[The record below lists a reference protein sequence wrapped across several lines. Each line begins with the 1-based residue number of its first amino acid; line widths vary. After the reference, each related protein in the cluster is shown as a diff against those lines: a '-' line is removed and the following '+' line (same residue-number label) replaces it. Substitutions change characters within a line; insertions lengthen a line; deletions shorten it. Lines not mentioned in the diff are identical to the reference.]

1 MVGLAIGVIPGG
13 KLIGRVAGDLRRV
26 GSFLGHIGTSAVSTA
41 AHYARRFTSWLT
53 NKLSGLASRARELL
67 GRCGCFTA
75 GTEVWTRSG
84 RVPIEKVEVGDQVL
98 AYDESSGQESF
109 RVVTRKFVRKAAPI
123 VAVVLSLSNGHAAVL
138 NTTEEHPFYSEC
150 AGWVAAGA
158 LQAGTEI
165 TSLDGLAVVQ
175 GVAFTGELATVYNL
189 EVEGLHDYR
198 VGPDGVLVH
207 NLSDR
212 CWLWP
217 KHHLIP
223 LYMAGKKAGTRV
235 ELYLRDHQLLHQLID
250 EARHS
255 GNAPFQRGSGRA
267 RTLA

>member
-1 MVGLAIGVIPGG
+1 
-13 KLIGRVAGDLRRV
+13 
-26 GSFLGHIGTSAVSTA
+26 
-41 AHYARRFTSWLT
+41 
-53 NKLSGLASRARELL
+53 
-67 GRCGCFTA
+67 
-75 GTEVWTRSG
+75 
-84 RVPIEKVEVGDQVL
+84 VPIEKVEVGDQVL

-250 EARHS
+250 EARLPGMPHS
-255 GNAPFQRGSGRA
+255 NEGANDMATTAYGEYDKKMGTSLLGQVLQEISNQNWMR
-267 RTLA
+267 